1 MPENCP
7 NEVQPLSQSE
17 VLQNPNVFNLNYTN
31 QDFWSM
37 KTRLVEFIR
46 ERFGENGTVI
56 PNTFNDLVESS
67 IAIMLIENWAFLAD
81 TLSFKMDQI
90 VNELFIDTVTE
101 LENAFRLSKLVGFE
115 PTPPIPS
122 RSLWTASIFNTLLSD
137 VVLSAPILVSL
148 TVDDGPMTIELF
160 PADADNNP
168 IFDQDIV
175 IPAGNLVNQSIVGL
189 EGRTIIETYTGT
201 GETLQSYE
209 LTNPSVIFDSVSVDV
224 DGVTWER
231 VDFFTDSQPRREYRV
246 EYNSDYTAFI
256 MFGNNRAGLSPSPG
270 SIIEATYRI
279 GGGTRGNIVTGYV
292 ETQRQATVRG
302 LDFTVPVGLRNYT
315 KGEFGY
321 DGDTL
326 EDIRRKLPEYL
337 RTQDRAVTGLDYKT
351 LADQFATQYHG
362 QVGKS
367 TAVLRQSGCAANIV
381 DLYILARDG
390 FTLIPAGDEL
400 KAELNDELEEKKM
413 MTDYVCI
420 KDGTK
425 ILVDI
430 SLEAVTDRF
439 NRKFEQELRT
449 NIEQRVDAFF
459 DLNNWEFGQTLDAKE
474 LIKSLSDIRQIQ
486 SYEITFVTI
495 DENNS
500 GTIIT
505 AEYFEII
512 RPDEL
517 TISFL
522 YT

>member
-1 MPENCP
+1 
-7 NEVQPLSQSE
+7 
-17 VLQNPNVFNLNYTN
+17 
-31 QDFWSM
+31 
-37 KTRLVEFIR
+37 
-46 ERFGENGTVI
+46 
-56 PNTFNDLVESS
+56 
-67 IAIMLIENWAFLAD
+67 
-81 TLSFKMDQI
+81 
-90 VNELFIDTVTE
+90 
-101 LENAFRLSKLVGFE
+101 
-115 PTPPIPS
+115 
-122 RSLWTASIFNTLLSD
+122 
-137 VVLSAPILVSL
+137 
-148 TVDDGPMTIELF
+148 
-160 PADADNNP
+160 
-168 IFDQDIV
+168 
-175 IPAGNLVNQSIVGL
+175 
-189 EGRTIIETYTGT
+189 
-201 GETLQSYE
+201 
-209 LTNPSVIFDSVSVDV
+209 
-224 DGVTWER
+224 
-231 VDFFTDSQPRREYRV
+231 
-246 EYNSDYTAFI
+246 
-256 MFGNNRAGLSPSPG
+256 
-270 SIIEATYRI
+270 
-279 GGGTRGNIVTGYV
+279 
-292 ETQRQATVRG
+292 
-302 LDFTVPVGLRNYT
+302 VPVGLRNYT

-474 LIKSLSDIRQIQ
+474 LIKALSDIRQIQ
-486 SYEITFVTI
+486 SYEITFVTS